1 MLQQY
6 IIYQGAKF
14 TIEWYCDCKGKSSAR
29 DYFDTLLFE
38 RKKKFDYLMRRMGD
52 GGKIQDEEKFRHEG
66 DQIYAFKPKP
76 DRFLCFFIKGAKIIV
91 TNAFE
96 KKADKLPPQEKEKAL
111 RCKQDYIQ
119 RVKGGTYYGQ
129 EKNK

>member
-14 TIEWYCDCKGKSSAR
+14 TIEWYYDSNGKSSAR
-29 DYFDTLLFE
+29 DYFDALLFE
-38 RKKKFDYLMRRMGD
+38 RKKKFDYLLRRMGD
-52 GGKIQDEEKFRHEG
+52 SGKIQDEEKFRHEG
-66 DQIYAFKPKP
+66 DQVYAFKPKP

-96 KKADKLPPQEKEKAL
+96 KKADKLPSQEKEKAL
-111 RCKQDYIQ
+111 RCRRDYLQ
-119 RVKGGTYYGQ
+119 RVKGGTYYDQ
-129 EKNK
+129 EKNR